1 MPFPFLPWGVLLAT
15 AVLGGALIVF
25 GLVLRA
31 MDHAVTASRRSMLPG
46 LVSGFRTWAKG
57 RESDG
62 GVESLDPEPPFPTV
76 GAAVGI
82 EIIDLVDGR
91 IPDEN
96 DRV

>member
-1 MPFPFLPWGVLLAT
+1 MPFPFLPWGALLAS

-31 MDHAVTASRRSMLPG
+31 VDHAVTASRRSMLPG
-46 LVSGFRTWAKG
+46 LVSGFRTWASG

-62 GVESLDPEPPFPTV
+62 GVESSSPEPPLP
-76 GAAVGI
+76 AAGTAADV

-91 IPDEN
+91 IPGEH
-96 DRV
+96 DRA

>member
-1 MPFPFLPWGVLLAT
+1 MPFPFLPWGALLAS

-46 LVSGFRTWAKG
+46 LVSGFRTWASA
-57 RESDG
+57 RERDA
-62 GVESLDPEPPFPTV
+62 GVESQGPTSPLP
-76 GAAVGI
+76 AAGTAGDV

-91 IPDEN
+91 IPGEH
-96 DRV
+96 DRA

>member
-1 MPFPFLPWGVLLAT
+1 MPFPFLPWGALLAS

-46 LVSGFRTWAKG
+46 LVSGFRTWASG
-57 RESDG
+57 RETDG
-62 GVESLDPEPPFPTV
+62 GVESQSPAPPLPAAGTV
-76 GAAVGI
+76 VDV

-91 IPDEN
+91 IPDEH
-96 DRV
+96 DRG